1 MLQVQATLRASVL
14 MTMRQSASSWK
25 SSTSAPRCSPGTP
38 LSNSTQRHGRLVPL
52 TTRVTSH
59 PGIDLQMERPLHAPA
74 VKLAIAI
81 ARIAVGIGDMNA
93 AALNTQFIAEKA
105 ALAQH
110 VRRSPQQRTQVSL
123 TELLASLPLQQGL
136 AELGAQHSS
145 ARSAKQGSHRR
156 QRQPAS
162 TVHQCH

>member
-25 SSTSAPRCSPGTP
+25 SSTSAPRCSPVK
-38 LSNSTQRHGRLVPL
+38 LFLKSTWHHSRLVPL
-52 TTRVTSH
+52 TTRVTLH
-59 PGIDLQMERPLHAPA
+59 PGVDLQMERPLHAPA
-74 VKLAIAI
+74 VKLAIAS
-81 ARIAVGIGDMNA
+81 ARIAAGIGDMNA

-123 TELLASLPLQQGL
+123 TKLLAQLT
-136 AELGAQHSS
+136 AA
-145 ARSAKQGSHRR
+145 AKPGGIGG
-156 QRQPAS
+156 PG
-162 TVHQCH
+162 

>member
-1 MLQVQATLRASVL
+1 MLQLQATLRASVL

-38 LSNSTQRHGRLVPL
+38 LSNSTRRHGRLVPL

-74 VKLAIAI
+74 VKLAIAS

-93 AALNTQFIAEKA
+93 AALNTQFIADKA

-123 TELLASLPLQQGL
+123 TELLVQLTAAAGPG
-136 AELGAQHSS
+136 GI
-145 ARSAKQGSHRR
+145 GG
-156 QRQPAS
+156 PG
-162 TVHQCH
+162 

>member
-1 MLQVQATLRASVL
+1 
-14 MTMRQSASSWK
+14 
-25 SSTSAPRCSPGTP
+25 
-38 LSNSTQRHGRLVPL
+38 
-52 TTRVTSH
+52 
-59 PGIDLQMERPLHAPA
+59 MERPLHAPA
-74 VKLAIAI
+74 VKLAIAS

-136 AELGAQHSS
+136 AELGARHSS

>member
-25 SSTSAPRCSPGTP
+25 RSTSAPRCSPGTP
-38 LSNSTQRHGRLVPL
+38 LLNSTRRHGRLVPL
-52 TTRVTSH
+52 TTCVTSH
-59 PGIDLQMERPLHAPA
+59 PGIDLQIERPLNAPA
-74 VKLAIAI
+74 VKLAIAS

-93 AALNTQFIAEKA
+93 AALNTQFIAKKA

-123 TELLASLPLQQGL
+123 TELLVQLTA
-136 AELGAQHSS
+136 A
-145 ARSAKQGSHRR
+145 AKPGGTGG
-156 QRQPAS
+156 P
-162 TVHQCH
+162 T